1 MRSVSPG
8 ERRRRP
14 SHHDAA
20 AEQPIASLQT
30 IQHTGR
36 AGWTLM
42 NAIHDALRR
51 DLDQLTDPTASR
63 RATRARWVVFRDQ
76 LQFHFAA
83 EHTAMWPQ
91 VRAKLTGEAH
101 GQALLDAMEDERR
114 LIGPL
119 QAVTD
124 DAFTM
129 DTDRGRLYQLL
140 TRLRTRLTSHLA
152 HEEAEALPLIGQIMT
167 QDELGAIAR
176 AIGGGHNLRHAAA
189 TVPWALAGV
198 SPDVRTEV
206 LRQLPAPT
214 RFLYQRIWLPR
225 HTRNT
230 PPL

>member
-1 MRSVSPG
+1 M
-8 ERRRRP
+8 
-14 SHHDAA
+14 AA
-20 AEQPIASLQT
+20 LQT

-36 AGWTLM
+36 PGWTLM

-51 DLDQLTDPTASR
+51 DLDQLTHPAASR
-63 RATRARWVVFRDQ
+63 PATRARWIVFRDQ

-83 EHTAMWPQ
+83 EHAAMWPR
-91 VRAKLTGEAH
+91 VRAKLTGEPH

-129 DTDRGRLYQLL
+129 DTDPERLRQLL

-152 HEEAEALPLIGQIMT
+152 HEEAEALPLIGQIMSRG
-167 QDELGAIAR
+167 ELAGIAR
-176 AIGGGHNLRHAAA
+176 AIGGGYSVRHAAA

-198 SPDVRTEV
+198 SPDARTEV
-206 LRQLPAPT
+206 LRQLPPPT
-214 RFLYQRIWLPR
+214 RLLYQKIWLPR
-225 HTRNT
+225 HARNT